1 MKRIGALIP
10 IRLTSERLPAKAIR
24 EICGRPVVHHLLD
37 RVCASRYIDDPK
49 RVVVCTTEESSDDPL
64 VAIVESFGASV
75 FRGSRDDIIQRF
87 HDAMAAFDL
96 DAVIQVD
103 GDDPLTETLYMDMT
117 MEKLLADPD
126 LGIVTC
132 EGLPLGTASKS
143 FSRSAMNKVMQHY
156 RSGQNDTGFI
166 YFFTKTGLFKTGT
179 VKVMGPEHV
188 NDKIRLTLD
197 YEEDFMLFTR
207 IFDTLYRPGEVFGLS
222 EVLEL
227 ASRQPEIME
236 INGNLNEQYWQRT
249 RDKAKLEYQDASGQL
264 HSIPV

>member
-49 RVVVCTTEESSDDPL
+49 RVVVCTTEDSSDDPL
-64 VAIVESFGASV
+64 VSIVESFGASV

-103 GDDPLTETLYMDMT
+103 GDDPLT
-117 MEKLLADPD
+117 DPD

-197 YEEDFMLFTR
+197 YEEDFALFTR
-207 IFDTLYRPGEVFGLS
+207 IFETLYRPGVVFGLS
-222 EVLEL
+222 EVVEL
-227 ASRQPEIME
+227 ARRQPEIME

-249 RDKAKLEYQDASGQL
+249 RDKARLEYQDASGQL